1 MEAYLCV
8 TQELAA
14 PQTSETEEEEP
25 DEESSSVLLSTPP
38 RVENWEL
45 DQKCQKN
52 REGRRD

>member
-38 RVENWEL
+38 RAENWEL